1 MSCLAHVYSRRQLSD
16 IAEGLY
22 FLHSRNVVHGDLKG
36 VRDRFEPHFAVILT
50 RVQSNILLD
59 ADSHARI
66 TDFGLTKVTQNLDS
80 IRSASNDQGHM
91 GRWTAPE
98 ILNEEETHSKE
109 GDVFSFAMV
118 MVEARYKWVVCTN
131 L

>member
-50 RVQSNILLD
+50 HSVKYSFGCRQPC
-59 ADSHARI
+59 AYHGFWSH
-66 TDFGLTKVTQNLDS
+66 
-80 IRSASNDQGHM
+80 
-91 GRWTAPE
+91 
-98 ILNEEETHSKE
+98 
-109 GDVFSFAMV
+109 
-118 MVEARYKWVVCTN
+118 
-131 L
+131 